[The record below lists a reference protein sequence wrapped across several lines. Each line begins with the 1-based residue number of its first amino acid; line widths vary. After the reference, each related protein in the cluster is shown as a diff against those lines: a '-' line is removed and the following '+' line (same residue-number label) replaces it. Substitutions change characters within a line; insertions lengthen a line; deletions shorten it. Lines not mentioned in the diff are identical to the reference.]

1 MTSYH
6 PTASRNAPKAP
17 IKFNALAPVS
27 VLGAATFVPLNC
39 TVRILHCAPYCRTLV
54 CMHYLF
60 TL

>member
-27 VLGAATFVPLNC
+27 VLGAATFVPPNC
-39 TVRILHCAPYCRTLV
+39 TVRKLYCTVLTVLCRAYAV
-54 CMHYLF
+54 R
-60 TL
+60 